1 MRGGNFAKC
10 TQKMNG
16 IGGYTN
22 AVIYQRVFGSMQP

>member
-22 AVIYQRVFGSMQP
+22 VIYQRVFGSMQP